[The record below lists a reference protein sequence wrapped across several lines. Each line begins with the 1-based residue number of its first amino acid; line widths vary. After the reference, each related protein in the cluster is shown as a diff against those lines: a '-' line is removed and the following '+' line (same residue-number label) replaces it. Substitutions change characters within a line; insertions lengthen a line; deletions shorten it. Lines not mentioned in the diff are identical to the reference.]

1 MDWGWVT
8 EESPRDHS
16 KGSVLIPCCLAW
28 DTWLRGAVGED
39 SEKVPELGCRGVGG
53 KTLRKC
59 QNLGFPLG
67 GRCARGKWGLE
78 VWRISEPLLRRHAA
92 GEAEE
97 AGR

>member
-1 MDWGWVT
+1 MSGAGRMDLKDPQCPSGASMDWGWVT

-28 DTWLRGAVGED
+28 
-39 SEKVPELGCRGVGG
+39 
-53 KTLRKC
+53 
-59 QNLGFPLG
+59 
-67 GRCARGKWGLE
+67 WGLE